1 MANRAAR
8 WISILF
14 DSSFLSLPIFLA
26 IGWRESGV
34 SGLAWAAI
42 ALLIV
47 TGIPLTYMIL
57 GRRMGGVSDFELS
70 RRAERPRFIAVS
82 VSCDLLALL
91 LLIFLGGPHLLRV
104 MALTYLCLGIS
115 MLMISSFWKISLH
128 LAGFSGFATALTF
141 VFGLAALLSYLG
153 LPVLAWARWHRRKHS
168 VEQLIAGALVGG
180 LITFLVFGWLGKW
193 VYGNGI

>member
-1 MANRAAR
+1 MANWAAR

-57 GRRMGGVSDFELS
+57 GRRIGGVGDFELS
-70 RRAERPRFIAVS
+70 QRAERPRFIAVS
-82 VSCDLLALL
+82 ISSDLLALL
-91 LLIFLGGPHLLRV
+91 LLISFGGPHLLRV
-104 MALTYLCLGIS
+104 MTLTYLCLGIS
-115 MLMISSFWKISLH
+115 MFMISSVWKISLH
-128 LAGFSGFATALTF
+128 MAG
-141 VFGLAALLSYLG
+141 
-153 LPVLAWARWHRRKHS
+153 PVASQPL
-168 VEQLIAGALVGG
+168 
-180 LITFLVFGWLGKW
+180 
-193 VYGNGI
+193 